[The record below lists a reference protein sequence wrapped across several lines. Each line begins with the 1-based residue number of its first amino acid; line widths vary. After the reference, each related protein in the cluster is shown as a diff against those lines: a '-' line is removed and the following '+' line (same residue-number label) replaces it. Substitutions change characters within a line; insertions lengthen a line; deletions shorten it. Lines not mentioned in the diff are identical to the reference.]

1 MIYKIA
7 YAAFAISF
15 LVGTV
20 LDNKFNGSDIKIV
33 QGLIIFMV
41 VVAQM
46 CGVGE

>member
-15 LVGTV
+15 LVGIV
-20 LDNKFNGSDIKIV
+20 LDKNGKGFCIKIV
-33 QGLIIFMV
+33 HGLIIFMV
-41 VVAQM
+41 LVAQT